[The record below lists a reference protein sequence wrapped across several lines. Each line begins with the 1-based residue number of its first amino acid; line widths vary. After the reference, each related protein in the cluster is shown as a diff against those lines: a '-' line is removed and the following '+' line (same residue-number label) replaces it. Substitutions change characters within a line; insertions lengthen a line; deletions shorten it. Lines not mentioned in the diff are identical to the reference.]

1 MRCSADNGIM
11 GFFSKGKEK
20 KMADTQKPVYVIN
33 GFLDSGKSSFF
44 SYTLGQPYFKSKE
57 KDPTLLILCEEGE
70 VGYEEK
76 LLKWSNTVVETI
88 ENEEDFTPATL
99 MALEAKHRPCR
110 VLIEYN
116 GMWDFRNF
124 RLPKAWKLEQEITT
138 IDAST
143 FAMYFS
149 NMKSLLAEQVR
160 NSELIMFNRCDG
172 IEEKTLLTYKRNIRA
187 INQKADLIFEDA
199 NGEIDM
205 TTEEDLP
212 YDVNDNP
219 IVLEGLNY
227 GIWYL
232 DAMEHPARY
241 LGKRIQYTGM
251 AMVPND
257 FPKDYFVPGRMAMTC
272 CAQDMQFLGYGCRLN
287 GKEMPTER
295 DWVRVTGTIEKENFA
310 PYEGEGIIIVADQI
324 EKVKEPASP
333 VIDFSAPQG

>member
-1 MRCSADNGIM
+1 
-11 GFFSKGKEK
+11 
-20 KMADTQKPVYVIN
+20 MAAKQKPVYVIN

-44 SYTLGQPYFKSKE
+44 SYTLGQPYFKSQE

-70 VGYEEK
+70 VEYDEK
-76 LLKWSNTVVETI
+76 LLKWSNTVLEKI

-149 NMKSLLAEQVR
+149 NMKSLLAEQIR

-172 IEEKTLLTYKRNIRA
+172 IDEKALLTYKRNVRA

-212 YDVNDNP
+212 YNINDDP
-219 IVLEGLNY
+219 IVLEGIHY

-241 LGKRIQYTGM
+241 LGKRVSYVGM
-251 AMVPND
+251 AMVPTD
-257 FPKDYFVPGRMAMTC
+257 FPKGYFVPGRMAMTC
-272 CAQDMQFLGYGCRLN
+272 CAQDMQFLGYGCRLD
-287 GKEMPTER
+287 GLEMPAEKQ
-295 DWVRVTGTIEKENFA
+295 WVRVTGVIEKENFA
-310 PYEGEGIIIVADQI
+310 PYEGEGIIIRAEKI
-324 EKVKEPASP
+324 EKCPEPKNP